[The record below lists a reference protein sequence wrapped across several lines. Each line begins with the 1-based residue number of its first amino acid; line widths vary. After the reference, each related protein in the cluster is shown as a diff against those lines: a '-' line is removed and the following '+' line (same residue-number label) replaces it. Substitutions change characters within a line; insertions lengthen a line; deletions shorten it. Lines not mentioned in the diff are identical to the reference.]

1 MVKVIAM
8 GGEPAT
14 GKTTLMF
21 KLISMADDWQVVKP
35 EKLLDA
41 MYSKKLNLYILGK
54 YVNDGN
60 VFQGTDRLSMAVQ
73 PDAEKFFERL
83 LNSQVYFD
91 EVSYDKGSVN
101 VIFEGDRLFNG
112 KLLDKLSEWFP
123 ESLKVLVLTASHDI
137 KEQRHVD
144 RKDDQDD
151 KFKNSRATKISNITG
166 SLTLMDYIDT
176 MVNENNSDQ
185 DKIINTIKKFYNWSE

>member
-1 MVKVIAM
+1 MVRVIAM

-21 KLISMADDWQVVKP
+21 RLISMADDWQIVKP

-54 YVNDGN
+54 YANDGN

-73 PDAEKFFERL
+73 PDAEKFFSSC
-83 LNSQVYFD
+83 ND
-91 EVSYDKGSVN
+91 VN

-112 KLLDKLSEWFP
+112 KLLDKLSESFP
-123 ESLKVLVLTASHDI
+123 NDFKVLVLTASHGT

-151 KFKNSRATKISNITG
+151 KFKNSRATKISNIMG
-166 SLTLMDYIDT
+166 SLTLMDYIET
-176 MVNENNSDQ
+176 MVNENLDDQ
-185 DKIINTIKKFYNWSE
+185 SKIIDVIRKFYNWSE

>member
-1 MVKVIAM
+1 MINVIAI
-8 GGEPAT
+8 GGEPAS

-21 KLISMADDWQVVKP
+21 KIISMATDWETVKP

-54 YVNDGN
+54 YADDGN

-73 PDAEKFFERL
+73 PDANKFFTSL
-83 LNSQVYFD
+83 SGD
-91 EVSYDKGSVN
+91 VN

-112 KLLDKLSEWFP
+112 KMLDTLSELFP
-123 ESLKVLVLTASHDI
+123 SSFKVLVLTAKDSTLD
-137 KEQRHVD
+137 QRHID

-151 KFKNSRATKISNITG
+151 KFKNSRKTKISNIMG
-166 SLTLMDYIDT
+166 SLTLMDYIDL
-176 MVNENNSDQ
+176 MPNENYGDQ
-185 DKIINTIKKFYNWSE
+185 QKIINSISNFFQWSE

>member
-21 KLISMADDWQVVKP
+21 KLISMADDWQIVKP

-73 PDAEKFFERL
+73 PDAEKFFSALEYES
-83 LNSQVYFD
+83 NAND
-91 EVSYDKGSVN
+91 HSVN

-123 ESLKVLVLTASHDI
+123 NSFKVLVLTASHDT

-151 KFKNSRATKISNITG
+151 KFKNSRATKISMTKPKFLNILRNFTTG
-166 SLTLMDYIDT
+166 
-176 MVNENNSDQ
+176 VNNYAIRSP
-185 DKIINTIKKFYNWSE
+185 Y

>member
-1 MVKVIAM
+1 MIKVIAM

-54 YVNDGN
+54 YANDGN

-73 PDAEKFFERL
+73 PDAEKFFSSLQYES
-83 LNSQVYFD
+83 NTND
-91 EVSYDKGSVN
+91 HSVN

-123 ESLKVLVLTASHDI
+123 NSFKVLVLTAKKST
-137 KEQRHVD
+137 KEQRHLD
-144 RKDDQDD
+144 RNDDQDD
-151 KFKNSRATKISNITG
+151 KFKNSRATKISNIMS
-166 SLTLMDYIDT
+166 SLTLMDYID
-176 MVNENNSDQ
+176 VVPNENLVDQ
-185 DKIINTIKKFYNWSE
+185 QKIMNTIIDFFGLEK

>member
-1 MVKVIAM
+1 MVRVIAM

-21 KLISMADDWQVVKP
+21 RLISMADDWQVVKP
-35 EKLLDA
+35 QKLLDA

-73 PDAEKFFERL
+73 PDAEKFFSEL
-83 LNSQVYFD
+83 WYENAN
-91 EVSYDKGSVN
+91 VN
-101 VIFEGDRLFNG
+101 VMFEGDRLFNG

-176 MVNENNSDQ
+176 MVNENLDDQ
-185 DKIINTIKKFYNWSE
+185 SKIIDNIKIFFHWSE

>member
-1 MVKVIAM
+1 MVRVIAM

-21 KLISMADDWQVVKP
+21 KLISMADDWQTVKP
-35 EKLLDA
+35 QKLLDA
-41 MYSKKLNLYILGK
+41 MYSEKLNLYILGK
-54 YVNDGN
+54 YETGDN

-73 PDAEKFFERL
+73 PDAVAFFESL
-83 LNSQVYFD
+83 ENA
-91 EVSYDKGSVN
+91 N

-112 KLLDKLSEWFP
+112 KMLDRLSELFP
-123 ESLKVLVLTASHDI
+123 NDFKVLVLTASHGT

-151 KFKNSRATKISNITG
+151 KFKNSRATKISNIMG
-166 SLTLMDYIDT
+166 SLTLMDYIET
-176 MVNENNSDQ
+176 MVNENLDDQ
-185 DKIINTIKKFYNWSE
+185 SKIIDVIRKFYNWSE

>member
-1 MVKVIAM
+1 MTKVIAM

-21 KLISMADDWQVVKP
+21 KLISLADDWITCKP
-35 EKLLDA
+35 QKLLDA

-73 PDAEKFFERL
+73 PDAEKFFSEL
-83 LNSQVYFD
+83 WYENAN
-91 EVSYDKGSVN
+91 VN

-112 KLLDKLSEWFP
+112 KLLDLLADKFP
-123 ESLKVLVLTASHDI
+123 NDFKILVLRAKDSTLD
-137 KEQRHVD
+137 QRHID

-151 KFKNSRATKISNITG
+151 KFKNSRKTKISNIMG
-166 SLTLMDYIDT
+166 SLTLMDYIET
-176 MVNENNSDQ
+176 AVNENLDDQ
-185 DKIINTIKKFYNWSE
+185 SKIIDYIRKYYNWSE

>member
-21 KLISMADDWQVVKP
+21 KLISMADDWEVVKP

-54 YVNDGN
+54 YQNDGN

-73 PDAEKFFERL
+73 PDAVAFFESL
-83 LNSQVYFD
+83 ENA
-91 EVSYDKGSVN
+91 N

-112 KLLDKLSEWFP
+112 KMLDRLSELFP
-123 ESLKVLVLTASHDI
+123 NDFKVLVLTASHDT

-151 KFKNSRATKISNITG
+151 KFKNSRATKISNIMG
-166 SLTLMDYIDT
+166 SLTLMDYIET
-176 MVNENNSDQ
+176 MVNENLDDQ
-185 DKIINTIKKFYNWSE
+185 SKIIDVIRKFYNWSE

>member
-1 MVKVIAM
+1 MTIKVIAM

-14 GKTTLMF
+14 GKTTLIF
-21 KLISMADDWQVVKP
+21 KLIEMADDWQVVKP
-35 EKLLDA
+35 QKLLDA

-54 YVNDGN
+54 YANDGN

-73 PDAEKFFERL
+73 PDAEKFFSEL
-83 LNSQVYFD
+83 WYETGAD
-91 EVSYDKGSVN
+91 TN

-123 ESLKVLVLTASHDI
+123 NSLKVLVLTAAHNI
-137 KEQRHVD
+137 KEQRHID

-151 KFKNSRATKISNITG
+151 KFKNSRATKISNIMS
-166 SLTLMDYIDT
+166 SLTLMDYID
-176 MVNENNSDQ
+176 VLPNENTNHQ
-185 DKIINTIKKFYNWSE
+185 QLILKKIKEFFGLEK

>member
-21 KLISMADDWQVVKP
+21 KLISMADDWEVIKP
-35 EKLLDA
+35 QKLLDA

-54 YVNDGN
+54 YANDGN

-73 PDAEKFFERL
+73 PDAVSFFESL
-83 LNSQVYFD
+83 D
-91 EVSYDKGSVN
+91 TGN

-112 KLLDKLSEWFP
+112 KMLDRLSELFP
-123 ESLKVLVLTASHDI
+123 NDFKILILTVKDSTLD
-137 KEQRHVD
+137 QRHID

-151 KFKNSRATKISNITG
+151 KFKNSRKTKISNIMG
-166 SLTLMDYIDT
+166 SLTLMDYIET
-176 MVNENNSDQ
+176 MVNENLDDQ
-185 DKIINTIKKFYNWSE
+185 SKIIDNIRKFYNWSE

>member
-21 KLISMADDWQVVKP
+21 RLISMADDWQVVKP
-35 EKLLDA
+35 QKLLDA

-73 PDAEKFFERL
+73 PDAEKFFSEL
-83 LNSQVYFD
+83 WYENAN
-91 EVSYDKGSVN
+91 VN

-151 KFKNSRATKISNITG
+151 KFKNSRATKISNIMG

-176 MVNENNSDQ
+176 VVNENLDDQ
-185 DKIINTIKKFYNWSE
+185 NKIIGNIKSFFHWSE

>member
-21 KLISMADDWQVVKP
+21 KLISMADDWQIVKP
-35 EKLLDA
+35 QKLLDA
-41 MYSKKLNLYILGK
+41 MYSEKLNLYILGK
-54 YVNDGN
+54 YETGDN

-73 PDAEKFFERL
+73 PDAVAFFESL
-83 LNSQVYFD
+83 ENA
-91 EVSYDKGSVN
+91 N

-112 KLLDKLSEWFP
+112 KMLDRLSELFP
-123 ESLKVLVLTASHDI
+123 NDFKVLILTASHDT

-151 KFKNSRATKISNITG
+151 KFKNSRATKISNIMG
-166 SLTLMDYIDT
+166 SLTLMDYIET
-176 MVNENNSDQ
+176 MVNENLDDQ
-185 DKIINTIKKFYNWSE
+185 FKIIDVIRKFYNWSE

>member
-1 MVKVIAM
+1 MVRVIAM

-21 KLISMADDWQVVKP
+21 RLISMADDWKICKP

-41 MYSKKLNLYILGK
+41 MYSEKLNLYILGK
-54 YVNDGN
+54 YADDGN

-73 PDAEKFFERL
+73 PDAEKFFVGL
-83 LNSQVYFD
+83 AYQSNAD
-91 EVSYDKGSVN
+91 GHNVN

-112 KLLDKLSEWFP
+112 KMLDRLSELFP
-123 ESLKVLVLTASHDI
+123 NDFKILILTVKDSTLD
-137 KEQRHVD
+137 QRHID

-151 KFKNSRATKISNITG
+151 KFKNSRKTKISNIMG
-166 SLTLMDYIDT
+166 SLTLMDYIET
-176 MVNENNSDQ
+176 MVNENLEDQ
-185 DKIINTIKKFYNWSE
+185 AKIIDNIRKFYNWSE

>member
-1 MVKVIAM
+1 MVRVIAM

-21 KLISMADDWQVVKP
+21 RLISMADDWQTVKP

-73 PDAEKFFERL
+73 PDATAFFSNLAYES
-83 LNSQVYFD
+83 NAD
-91 EVSYDKGSVN
+91 GHSVN

-112 KLLDKLSEWFP
+112 KMLDRLSELFP
-123 ESLKVLVLTASHDI
+123 NDFKILILTVKDSTLD
-137 KEQRHVD
+137 QRHID

-151 KFKNSRATKISNITG
+151 KFKNSRKTKISNIMG
-166 SLTLMDYIDT
+166 SLTLMDYIET
-176 MVNENNSDQ
+176 MVNENLDDQ
-185 DKIINTIKKFYNWSE
+185 SKIIDHIRKFYNWSE

>member
-1 MVKVIAM
+1 M

-21 KLISMADDWQVVKP
+21 RLISMADDWVTCKP

-73 PDAEKFFERL
+73 PDAEKFFSNLAYE
-83 LNSQVYFD
+83 SSAD
-91 EVSYDKGSVN
+91 DHTVN

-112 KLLDKLSEWFP
+112 KLLDKLSSWFP
-123 ESLKVLVLTASHDI
+123 ESFKVLVLTASHDT

-151 KFKNSRATKISNITG
+151 KFKNSRATKISNIMG

-176 MVNENNSDQ
+176 KVNENLDDQ
-185 DKIINTIKKFYNWSE
+185 SKIIDTIQKFYNWSE

>member
-21 KLISMADDWQVVKP
+21 RLISMADDWQIIKP
-35 EKLLDA
+35 QKLLDA
-41 MYSKKLNLYILGK
+41 IYSKKLNLYILGK

-73 PDAEKFFERL
+73 PDAEKFFNEL
-83 LNSQVYFD
+83 WS
-91 EVSYDKGSVN
+91 EHAETN

-123 ESLKVLVLTASHDI
+123 NSFKVLVLTASHDT

-151 KFKNSRATKISNITG
+151 KFKNSRATKISNIMG
-166 SLTLMDYIDT
+166 SLTLMDYIET
-176 MVNENNSDQ
+176 MVNENLDDQ
-185 DKIINTIKKFYNWSE
+185 AKIIDNIRKFYTWSE

>member
-1 MVKVIAM
+1 MVRVIAM

-21 KLISMADDWQVVKP
+21 KLISMADDWRIVKP
-35 EKLLDA
+35 QKLLDA
-41 MYSKKLNLYILGK
+41 MYSEKLNLYILGK
-54 YVNDGN
+54 YETGDN

-73 PDAEKFFERL
+73 PDAIAFFESL
-83 LNSQVYFD
+83 ENS
-91 EVSYDKGSVN
+91 N

-112 KLLDKLSEWFP
+112 KMLDRLSELFP
-123 ESLKVLVLTASHDI
+123 NDFKVLILTASHNT

-151 KFKNSRATKISNITG
+151 KFKNSRATKISNIMG
-166 SLTLMDYIDT
+166 SLTLMDYIET
-176 MVNENNSDQ
+176 MVNENLDDQ
-185 DKIINTIKKFYNWSE
+185 TKIIDNIKKFYNWSE

>member
-21 KLISMADDWQVVKP
+21 QLISMADDWQTVKP

-73 PDAEKFFERL
+73 PDAEKFFSNLAYES
-83 LNSQVYFD
+83 NAD
-91 EVSYDKGSVN
+91 DHTVN

-112 KLLDKLSEWFP
+112 KLLDKLSDWFP
-123 ESLKVLVLTASHDI
+123 ESFKVLILTASHDI

-151 KFKNSRATKISNITG
+151 KFKNSRATKISNIMG

-176 MVNENNSDQ
+176 MVNENLDDQ
-185 DKIINTIKKFYNWSE
+185 SKIIDTIKKFYNWSE

>member
-1 MVKVIAM
+1 MVRVIAM

-21 KLISMADDWQVVKP
+21 RLISMADDWVISKP

-54 YVNDGN
+54 YANDGN

-73 PDAEKFFERL
+73 PDANAFFSNLAYES
-83 LNSQVYFD
+83 NAD
-91 EVSYDKGSVN
+91 GHNVN

-112 KLLDKLSEWFP
+112 KMLDKLSELFP
-123 ESLKVLVLTASHDI
+123 NDFKVLILTVKDSTLD
-137 KEQRHVD
+137 QRHID

-151 KFKNSRATKISNITG
+151 KFKNSRKTKISNIMG
-166 SLTLMDYIDT
+166 SLTLMDYIET
-176 MVNENNSDQ
+176 MVNENLDDQ
-185 DKIINTIKKFYNWSE
+185 AKIIDNIKKYYNWSE